1 MKNNEITS
9 EKKEM
14 KNKTLIDKLNNYIRN
29 KIAF

>member
-14 KNKTLIDKLNNYIRN
+14 EKTLIDKLNNYIRN
-29 KIAF
+29 NIAF